1 MNPIRD
7 ELEKISFSEQEKNA
21 LTAALTA
28 AQQPD
33 HGRPMPMAY
42 RRIIALVAA
51 VSLLIGAV
59 GAVSVAGVSPAFRRF
74 FGIETAQ
81 QEGNL
86 QPKTIHQ
93 VYEDPNGTGA
103 VLTVEQVLMDSR
115 NLYVTMDLAAPEGMV
130 LPEIPE
136 AAEQEKA
143 SYWIASRSEAAGSM
157 DVLLSQDA
165 EGTQRWEGSSGGK
178 GYGIVSIRDNDDTDG
193 HISLLF
199 TLTLQDGTFD
209 ETCQYLTI
217 GNLAELR
224 RFDPTTGNYPQTALD
239 GFHFSFT
246 IPLEGCQVEQY
257 DFQGRSLVHLGGETL
272 VLMDN
277 LSLSPISIG
286 FDLLCGS
293 EEQYD
298 ALWDGLSSGGWPVYV
313 LLRDGSHV
321 KVSFPD
327 SYSISKYRGEGQDAD
342 VFFST
347 ASLTLHLEHPID
359 PAQVQDIIFVG
370 DNGDETGR
378 ITNTPGCRYFS
389 FDPNWRND
397 HYWNEI
403 NQYWMDLRAQS
414 VQETPTATTGPEGGV
429 SITLG

>member
-7 ELEKISFSEQEKNA
+7 ELQNISFTRQEKDA

-115 NLYVTMDLAAPEGMV
+115 NLYVTMDLAAPEGTV
-130 LPEIPE
+130 LPEVPE
-136 AAEQEKA
+136 ALEQGKA

-165 EGTQRWEGSSGGK
+165 EGTRRWEGSSGGK
-178 GYGIVSIRDNDDTDG
+178 SYGIVSIRDDDDTDG

-246 IPLEGCQVEQY
+246 VPLEGCQVEQY

-397 HYWNEI
+397 HYWNEV

-414 VQETPTATTGPEGGV
+414 VQETPTATTGPAGGV

>member
-33 HGRPMPMAY
+33 HGRPMPMSY

-81 QEGNL
+81 QEENL

-115 NLYVTMDLAAPEGMV
+115 NLYVTMDLAAPEGTV
-130 LPEIPE
+130 LPEVPE
-136 AAEQEKA
+136 ALEQGKA
-143 SYWIASRSEAAGSM
+143 SYWIAARSEAAGSM

-165 EGTQRWEGSSGGK
+165 EGTRRWEGSSGGK
-178 GYGIVSIRDNDDTDG
+178 SYGIVSIRDDNDTDG

-246 IPLEGCQVEQY
+246 VPLEGCQVEQY

-397 HYWNEI
+397 HYWNEV

>member
-28 AQQPD
+28 ARQPD

-115 NLYVTMDLAAPEGMV
+115 NLYVTMDLAAPEGTV
-130 LPEIPE
+130 LPEVPE
-136 AAEQEKA
+136 ALEQGKA
-143 SYWIASRSEAAGSM
+143 SYWIAARSEAAGSM

-165 EGTQRWEGSSGGK
+165 EGTRRWEGSSGGK
-178 GYGIVSIRDNDDTDG
+178 SYGIVSIRDDDDTDG

-224 RFDPTTGNYPQTALD
+224 QFDPDTGSYPQTALD

-246 IPLEGCQVEQY
+246 VPLEGCQVEQY

-403 NQYWMDLRAQS
+403 NHYWMDLRAQS

>member
-115 NLYVTMDLAAPEGMV
+115 NLYVTMDLAAPDGMV

-165 EGTQRWEGSSGGK
+165 EGTRRWEGSSGGK
-178 GYGIVSIRDNDDTDG
+178 SYGIVSIRDDDDTDG

-246 IPLEGCQVEQY
+246 VPLEGCQVEQY

-397 HYWNEI
+397 HYWNEV

-414 VQETPTATTGPEGGV
+414 VQETPTATTGPAGGV

>member
-7 ELEKISFSEQEKNA
+7 ELQNISFTRQEKDA

-165 EGTQRWEGSSGGK
+165 EGTRRWEGSSGGK
-178 GYGIVSIRDNDDTDG
+178 SYGIVSIRDDDDTDG

-224 RFDPTTGNYPQTALD
+224 RFDPTTVNYPQTALD

-246 IPLEGCQVEQY
+246 VPLEGCQVEQY

-397 HYWNEI
+397 HYWNEV

>member
-33 HGRPMPMAY
+33 HGRPMPMSY

-81 QEGNL
+81 QEENL

-130 LPEIPE
+130 LPEVPE
-136 AAEQEKA
+136 ALEQGKA
-143 SYWIASRSEAAGSM
+143 SYWIAARSEAAGSM

-165 EGTQRWEGSSGGK
+165 EGTRRWEGSSGGK
-178 GYGIVSIRDNDDTDG
+178 SYGIVSIRDDNDTDG

-246 IPLEGCQVEQY
+246 VPLEGCQVEQY

>member
-21 LTAALTA
+21 LAAALTA
-28 AQQPD
+28 ARQPD

-74 FGIETAQ
+74 FGIETTQ
-81 QEGNL
+81 QEENL

-115 NLYVTMDLAAPEGMV
+115 NLYVTMELAAPEGMV

-136 AAEQEKA
+136 AAEQGKA
-143 SYWIASRSEAAGSM
+143 SYWIAARSETAGSLSA
-157 DVLLSQDA
+157 LLSQDA
-165 EGTQRWEGSSGGK
+165 EATRHWENSSGV
-178 GYGIVSIRDNDDTDG
+178 GYGIVSISDDDGSDG
-193 HISLLF
+193 HVSLLF
-199 TLTLQDGTFD
+199 TLTLYGSTFD

-217 GNLAELR
+217 RNLSDLR
-224 RFDPTTGNYPQTALD
+224 RFDPDTDSYPQTALD
-239 GFHFSFT
+239 GFNFSFT
-246 IPLEGCQVEQY
+246 IPLEGCQVKQY

-272 VLMDN
+272 LMMEN

-293 EEQYD
+293 KEQYD
-298 ALWDGLSSGGWPVYV
+298 ALSAGLADGGWPVYV

-321 KVSFPD
+321 KATFPE
-327 SYSISKYRGEGQDAD
+327 SYTISSYQGEEQAAD
-342 VFFST
+342 VFFSA
-347 ASLTLHLEHPID
+347 ASLSLHLEHPID

-378 ITNTPGCRYFS
+378 NTNTSGCRYFS

-403 NQYWMDLRAQS
+403 NQYWMDLRAQP